1 MGKRAV
7 QGYESAWCW
16 IEVISGLENTM
27 NYLVN
32 VYNFIQFNSALQT
45 SEHEQKRRNTGNDSL
60 TIQIHSAVTFI
71 TTDSIRNNGT
81 VDSNMSLCNNITK

>member
-1 MGKRAV
+1 
-7 QGYESAWCW
+7 
-16 IEVISGLENTM
+16 M

-32 VYNFIQFNSALQT
+32 VYNFTQFNSTMQT

-81 VDSNMSLCNNITK
+81 VDSNMSLCNNIIKWVINGATYIETT